1 MKTEL
6 EKIILPEA
14 YRDNSSVIVSDGY
27 AMNIGVNIR
36 GGLPYKPRQP
46 YNVPELRVMN
56 VLDGQ
61 GAILLNLVR
70 RELTAG
76 DILAVPAGLVVELIS
91 FSDDIRIRLMSSQSE
106 SIEGVVHIHP
116 SDSDAAELDSMM
128 LSIWNGLHLEPKAT
142 EYVRFQFLA
151 FLSRIKYIAGNVSK
165 PHSMRA
171 DEIFHQ
177 FIEYV
182 NIYAT
187 QNRRIPFYAD
197 KLGITPHHLSAVVKQ
212 VSGESAME
220 WINRAVIQRAKL
232 MLSQGLTALQVSEAI
247 GFTDAPYFNRYFKR
261 LTGLTPGEY
270 QKR

>member
-27 AMNIGVNIR
+27 VMNIGVNIR
-36 GGLPYKPRQP
+36 GGLPYRPGQP
-46 YNVPELRVMN
+46 YNVPELRVMK
-56 VLDGQ
+56 VLEGH

-70 RELTAG
+70 RELAAG
-76 DILAVPAGLVVELIS
+76 DILAVPAGSVVELIS

-106 SIEGVVHIHP
+106 SIEGVLHIHP
-116 SDSDAAELDSMM
+116 SVDDAAELDSMM

-151 FLSRIKYIAGNVSK
+151 FLSRIKYIAGNMSK

-220 WINRAVIQRAKL
+220 WINRAVIQRAKM